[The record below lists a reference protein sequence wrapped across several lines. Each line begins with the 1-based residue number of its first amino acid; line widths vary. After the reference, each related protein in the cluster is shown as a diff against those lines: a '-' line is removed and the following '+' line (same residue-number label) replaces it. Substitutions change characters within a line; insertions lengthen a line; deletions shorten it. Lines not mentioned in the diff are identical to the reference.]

1 MHPERS
7 SVPPPGPTVPPF
19 PSSEPDASEASSS
32 ATVGQLLANMS
43 VGTGIS
49 LLGAL
54 VVVAGSLGPWV
65 DTIFGSVSGMAGDG
79 KITLGAAIAAG
90 LFVVLGS
97 SRLGGTVSVILTV
110 LSAAVAG
117 VVAVIDLDEV
127 GSRVAD
133 TELFGTQ
140 VASTGWG
147 LYAVAA
153 GAAVIVI
160 GAVFSARRR

>member
-1 MHPERS
+1 MHPEQP
-7 SVPPPGPTVPPF
+7 SVPPPGTSAPPF
-19 PSSEPDASEASSS
+19 PSSGPEAEEATSS

-43 VGTGIS
+43 VGTGVA

-54 VVVAGSLGPWV
+54 IVVAGSLGPWV
-65 DTIFGSVSGMAGDG
+65 ETVFGSVSGMRGDG
-79 KITLGAAIAAG
+79 QITLGAAIAAA
-90 LFVVLGS
+90 LFTVLGS
-97 SRLGGTVSVILTV
+97 SRRGGIVSVVLTV

-117 VVAVIDLDEV
+117 VVAVIDIDEV

-133 TELFGTQ
+133 AELFGRQ

-153 GAAVIVI
+153 GAAVIII
-160 GAVFSARRR
+160 GAVAGARHR

>member
-1 MHPERS
+1 MHPEQS
-7 SVPPPGPTVPPF
+7 SVSPPGASVPPF
-19 PSSEPDASEASSS
+19 PPSPPEASKATSS
-32 ATVGQLLANMS
+32 ATVGQLLASMS
-43 VGTGIS
+43 VGTGIA

-54 VVVAGSLGPWV
+54 IVVAGSLGPWV
-65 DTIFGSVSGMAGDG
+65 DTIFGSVSGMRGDG
-79 KITLGAAIAAG
+79 KITLGAAIVAA
-90 LFVVLGS
+90 LSTLLGS
-97 SRLGGTVSVILTV
+97 SRLGGTLSVALTV
-110 LSAAVAG
+110 LSAALAG

-160 GAVFSARRR
+160 GAAVSARGR